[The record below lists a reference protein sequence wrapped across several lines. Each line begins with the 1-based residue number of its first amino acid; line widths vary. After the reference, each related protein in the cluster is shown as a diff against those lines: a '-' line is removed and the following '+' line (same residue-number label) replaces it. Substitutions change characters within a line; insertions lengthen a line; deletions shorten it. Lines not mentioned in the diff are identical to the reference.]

1 MIRIAAAEVEDSG
14 TYVGRF
20 RSRLEPGGLRKEKYA
35 AVPGRKLP
43 LSRALCAGHEQAD
56 STEQRY
62 AAKDWWERNGLF
74 PVCRG
79 MDWTYV
85 DYFFA
90 MGVGDAL
97 IGEG

>member
-1 MIRIAAAEVEDSG
+1 MKNI
-14 TYVGRF
+14 
-20 RSRLEPGGLRKEKYA
+20 A

-43 LSRALCAGHEQAD
+43 LSRSLRAGHEQAN

-62 AAKDWWERNGLF
+62 AAEYWWERNGLF
-74 PVCRG
+74 PVCCG
-79 MDWTYV
+79 MDRTYV
-85 DYFFA
+85 DDFFA